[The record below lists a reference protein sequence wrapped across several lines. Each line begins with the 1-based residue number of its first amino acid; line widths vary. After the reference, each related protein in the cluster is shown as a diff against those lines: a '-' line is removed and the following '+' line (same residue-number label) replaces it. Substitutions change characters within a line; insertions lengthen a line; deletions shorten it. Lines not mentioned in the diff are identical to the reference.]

1 MAGARLLAIAF
12 VLLSTTQAFAHGDAS
27 WIMNNP
33 ATSYCCGPNDCGPV
47 RRDEV
52 KVTREGYVYANQVIP
67 FAEAMPSIDDQFW
80 VCRLPD
86 GVVRCFFAP
95 KMET

>member
-1 MAGARLLAIAF
+1 MAGARLLAICL
-12 VLLSTTQAFAHGDAS
+12 LLSSPAFAHGDAS

-52 KVTREGYVYANQVIP
+52 KVTREGYVYDGRVIP
-67 FAEAMPSIDDQFW
+67 FAEAKHSIDDQFW
-80 VCRLPD
+80 VCLKPD
-86 GVVRCFFAP
+86 GSPRCFFAP
-95 KMET
+95 VMGT